1 MKRYNAPHRG
11 PHWIRTTMIMLPLGM
26 ALSASAQHEEH
37 DLPHSDSLRQDSP
50 LFEIMQRGTLEGR
63 FRQYNMATINEGTPA
78 DYYAVAFGGV
88 LGYASD
94 RWKGLQFKMAGGFTF
109 DLTSSAFEEIDP
121 VTGGISR
128 YEIGLFDVTDPK
140 NVEDLSYLHEFQLNF
155 VSKSG
160 RHRTVFGKQELN
172 TPFLNPQDG
181 RMHPTLFEGLWQ
193 RSRLSRNTEVQGGW
207 LYRVAPRGSS
217 MWYHVEESTH
227 VYPTGRNILGLP
239 SEHGEHQRSLGI
251 FAAHVEHRLAEKV
264 SLAVW
269 DVYVENMFNTV
280 MAQVVAGEKDRG
292 WSLSGMALQ
301 QQTVARG
308 TLADAEVAYMPRGED
323 SRAFSGR
330 LRHVPGKFRWQAN
343 YTRITRDGRYLMP
356 REWGRDP
363 FYTFLPRERNEG
375 LGDVHATTI
384 NLILRDIRPGLRMEL
399 DGGAYWLP
407 AITDARLNKYAMP
420 SYAQYVLNTQYQFQG
435 GWKGMAVQL
444 LYLYK
449 MPLYD
454 QGLTEGQAFNKVDMH
469 HLNLIINYAF

>member
-1 MKRYNAPHRG
+1 MRFLAHLRVVSMVALLLA
-11 PHWIRTTMIMLPLGM
+11 TT
-26 ALSASAQHEEH
+26 ARAQHEEH
-37 DLPHSDSLRQDSP
+37 DLPHRDSLKQDSR
-50 LFEIMQRGTLEGR
+50 LFDIMRKGHLTGR
-63 FRQYNMATINEGTPA
+63 FRQYNMATVNDGAPQDFHAI
-78 DYYAVAFGGV
+78 AFGGV
-88 LGYASD
+88 LGYASE
-94 RWKGLQFKMAGGFTF
+94 RWKGLQFRMAAGFTF
-109 DLTSSAFEEIDP
+109 DLNSSTFQDP
-121 VTGGISR
+121 DPITGQFSR
-128 YEIGLFDVTDPK
+128 YEIGLFDVTDPTR
-140 NVEDLSYLHEFQLNF
+140 VEDLSYLHEFQLNY

-181 RMHPTLFEGLWQ
+181 RMHPTLFEGIWQ
-193 RSRLSRNTEVQGGW
+193 RSRIGKKTEVQGGW
-207 LYRVAPRGSS
+207 LYRVAPRGTS

-227 VYPTGRNILGLP
+227 VYPTGRNILGQP
-239 SEHGEHQRSLGI
+239 SEHGDHQRSLGI
-251 FAAHVEHRLAEKV
+251 FAAHVEQRLAEKV

-269 DVYVENMFNTV
+269 DLYVENMFNTL

-292 WSLSGMALQ
+292 WSVAGMALK

-308 TLADAEVAYMPRGED
+308 ILADADRAYMPRGED
-323 SRAFSGR
+323 SRAFSAR
-330 LRHVPGKFRWQAN
+330 LRHVHGKFRWQAN

-363 FYTFLPRERNEG
+363 FFTFLPRERNEG
-375 LGDVHATTI
+375 LGDVHAATL
-384 NLILRDIRPGLRMEL
+384 NLILRDLRPGLRIEL

-407 AITDARLNKYAMP
+407 AIDDARLNKYAIP
-420 SYAQYVLNTQYQFQG
+420 SYAQYVLNAQYQFQG

-454 QGLTEGQAFNKVDMH
+454 KALTERQSFNKVDMH